1 MDTGTGNSSQ
11 TSPNTITNSPDAAS
25 VAKIKFLLEAKD
37 DTQRFVGLALL
48 KSVLDNTPELRQD
61 EQVVQDLWASV
72 SPRFL
77 DRLMKTGSQP
87 SGKDVKEMLDLAVS
101 VIHTF
106 AALLPEALRA
116 EDKFTGRIP
125 GLASSVLYR

>member
-1 MDTGTGNSSQ
+1 MDTDPGDSSQ
-11 TSPNTITNSPDAAS
+11 KSPDYSQSSPDAAG
-25 VAKIKFLLEAKD
+25 VAKIKSLLEAKD

-61 EQVVQDLWASV
+61 ATSIQDLWASV
-72 SPRFL
+72 SPSFL

-106 AALLPEALRA
+106 AALVPEPLKA
-116 EDKFTGRIP
+116 ERKFTGRIP
-125 GLASSVLYR
+125 GLVRAVLYR